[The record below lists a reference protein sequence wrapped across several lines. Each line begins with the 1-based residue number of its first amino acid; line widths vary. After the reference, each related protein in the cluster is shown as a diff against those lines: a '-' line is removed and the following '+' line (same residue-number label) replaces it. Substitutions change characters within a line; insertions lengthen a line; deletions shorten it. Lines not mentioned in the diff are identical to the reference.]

1 MSYQQLDEILA
12 NKARL
17 GIMTMLITLGKHGAL
32 DFNFIKDKL
41 KLTDG
46 NLASHM
52 KKLHE
57 AGYVSISKAN
67 IGGKSRT
74 TYALTAE
81 GEAAFNSHAD
91 AIRRVI
97 SGELY

>member
-17 GIMTMLITLGKHGAL
+17 GIMTMLVTLGRHGEV

-57 AGYVSISKAN
+57 AGYVSISKAS

-74 TYALTAE
+74 TYILSE
-81 GEAAFNSHAD
+81 KGETAFNSHAD
-91 AIRRVI
+91 AIKRVI